1 MVTLKDWTEECKD
14 QNCKLYI
21 KLFGNEPPLEELKDR
36 YYDFR
41 NCVADFLQAPSE
53 DLDDLEAFEEHYDD
67 VMDLKET
74 NDIIFHV
81 FESAYQ
87 IACGKLDTDDD
98 FYSEFYDETDC
109 MRALVETQSIHDKIV
124 NMLKAIDLLAA
135 SAGIE

>member
-1 MVTLKDWTEECKD
+1 MSHLIDTFLLAFASRKVFFCAIRL
-14 QNCKLYI
+14 
-21 KLFGNEPPLEELKDR
+21 GNEPPLEELKDR

-98 FYSEFYDETDC
+98 FY
-109 MRALVETQSIHDKIV
+109 
-124 NMLKAIDLLAA
+124 
-135 SAGIE
+135 